1 MKEIICTFILFCL
14 FSSSLANAAEKAKMV
29 KSPDGKFTAIITHS
43 QKASEGPS
51 EFIIKIIDSGGKVT
65 TKKDFTSEDGCH
77 GLSIDKAEWTPDSQ
91 FFVFSTY
98 SSGGHQAWQTP
109 TLFFDRRDSKIHGF
123 EEFLAPIAE
132 GDFELKSPDIISI
145 TIVTPVTPEKTLDDS
160 IQLRITFKMR
170 DLTPEKNKTK
180 R

>member
-1 MKEIICTFILFCL
+1 MKAIISTLILCCL
-14 FSSSLANAAEKAKMV
+14 FSSSLANAAEKAKAL
-29 KSPDGKFTAIITHS
+29 KSPDGKFTAKITQS
-43 QKASEGPS
+43 QKASEGPP
-51 EFIIKIIDSGGKVT
+51 EFIIEIIDSGGKVT
-65 TKKDFTSEDGCH
+65 TKKDYTSEDGSH

-109 TLFFDRRDSKIHGF
+109 SLFFDRRDSKIHGF

-132 GDFELKSPDIISI
+132 GDFELKSPDTISI
-145 TIVTPVTPEKTLDDS
+145 TIWTPVTPEKTLDES

-170 DLTPEKNKTK
+170 DLTPEKNQE